1 MIGEKK
7 MSELLD
13 FILGILRII
22 LIAILIRLVSVKI
35 SELIVNKLEEIRLE
49 KRK

>member
-22 LIAILIRLVSVKI
+22 LIAILIRLVSVKT
-35 SELIVNKLEEIRLE
+35 SELIVNKLEQIRME